1 MNKNKLTIII
11 PVYNAED
18 YLSRCLDS
26 ILDQDMTSYE
36 VILVDAA
43 AIIFGFL
50 ILISFFVVMFTLLIK
65 SEKYEKAKREQ
76 EKNNPVDNEEREFET
91 VEINVKVIDQ
101 CCTTRMVGVKYPKS
115 IEEYFIVFQID
126 SSCNIGSFFV

>member
-1 MNKNKLTIII
+1 MDT
-11 PVYNAED
+11 
-18 YLSRCLDS
+18 
-26 ILDQDMTSYE
+26 
-36 VILVDAA
+36 A

-76 EKNNPVDNEEREFET
+76 EKNNPANNEEREFET
-91 VEINVKVIDQ
+91 IELNVKVVDQ

-115 IEEYFIVFQID
+115 IEEYFISFQKD
-126 SSCNIGSFFV
+126 NDEVLKLSVPKEYYDGFVIGQVGVLTLVDGEIYSFKLD